1 MNPTQRENALFVRI
15 REKGDPELT
24 FQVSPYEEAD
34 HHIKRIETELIARA
48 AFNQCDG
55 CPQ

>member
-1 MNPTQRENALFVRI
+1 VSPTQRENALFVCI

-24 FQVSPYEEAD
+24 FQVSPSEEAD